1 MRLGLRFLGGALVGI
16 ALTFAATYLLIEVH
30 EYIEEE
36 YFSGTVPLFLE
47 IFFLIVV
54 GITLMVIVQFTM
66 AKSYGEIVEIEMQKK
81 ERKKREKERKKRESD
96 IEGS

>member
-16 ALTFAATYLLIEVH
+16 ALIFAATYLLIEVH

-47 IFFLIVV
+47 KFLLMVV
-54 GITLMVIVQFTM
+54 GITLIVIIQFTM
-66 AKSYGEIVEIEMQKK
+66 AKSYGEIMEREIQK
-81 ERKKREKERKKRESD
+81 KERKKRESD
-96 IEGS
+96 IEDS